1 MAASRGTKPDP
12 APTFA
17 CFQPNRRRGQSTAPG
32 HGLWLLAT
40 PAQLAGVLTGALAG
54 DPLGPLPAGQ
64 RVAARQALTR
74 SPPLAC
80 RGLQRIEWTDD
91 AGRLGSLTFAIG
103 LDHPDRRRLLADFE
117 PERAPTRERVAGRAA
132 GGATDI
138 VEDGVD
144 HRVDHRVDHAVDDD
158 DAPIL
163 VIGAGLAGC
172 ATAAALARRGRHVVV
187 IEQGPALGGA
197 VADVP
202 LIAQHP
208 ALSADDNARTRL
220 ARAALAL
227 TWRLRDDL
235 GPALHWCGRWQRVD
249 GDPARYLT
257 GWPPELARA
266 AAAGPDAQ
274 IRFDRCALA
283 ETSALLAH
291 LVARPSISTAL
302 GQTVT
307 AIEHDATGWWA
318 RLTTASRS
326 GPFGA
331 IVIACPDHVPLSGLA
346 PPWTP
351 AGHRETGQV
360 AIGEAPAGSAPDAAR
375 IDGGFRRDGRAFRL
389 QLGRLLVT
397 GAQADDA
404 VAWRLSRGASRLD
417 PIDHLPLIG
426 RVPDQQG
433 LIARAADHARND
445 RLPYPL
451 RPGLWLATG
460 LGGRGLLWA
469 LLAGELVA
477 ASLNDEPALI
487 EASLATAIDPAR
499 FARRR
504 LRRGLMA

>member
-1 MAASRGTKPDP
+1 MAVPRGSKPDP

-17 CFQPNRRRGQSTAPG
+17 CFRPDRRRGQSTAPG

-40 PAQLAGVLTGALAG
+40 PALLAGVLAAN
-54 DPLGPLPAGQ
+54 PLGPLPAGQ
-64 RVAARQALTR
+64 RAAAGRALTR

-103 LDHPDRRRLLADFE
+103 LDRPDRRRLVADFE
-117 PERAPTRERVAGRAA
+117 PGPGPAPAPGRVGD
-132 GGATDI
+132 T
-138 VEDGVD
+138 
-144 HRVDHRVDHAVDDD
+144 
-158 DAPIL
+158 APIL

-172 ATAAALARRGRHVVV
+172 ATAAALARRGRRVVV
-187 IEQGPALGGA
+187 IEQATTVGGA

-227 TWRLRDDL
+227 TWRLRDEL

-266 AAAGPDAQ
+266 VAAGPDGPDGSDARV
-274 IRFDRCALA
+274 RFDRCALA
-283 ETSALLAH
+283 ETGALLAH
-291 LVARPSISTAL
+291 LVARPSISTWL
-302 GQTVT
+302 GQAVT
-307 AIEHDATGWWA
+307 AIEHDDAGWWA
-318 RLTTASRS
+318 TLDTAPRA
-326 GPFGA
+326 GPFEA
-331 IVIACPDHVPLSGLA
+331 VVIACPDHVSLSGLA

-351 AGHRETGQV
+351 AGHRETARIAV
-360 AIGEAPAGSAPDAAR
+360 GEAPAGSAPEAAR
-375 IDGGFRRDGRAFRL
+375 IDGGFRGAGQPFRL

-397 GAQADDA
+397 GAGADDVLEEDTASGPA
-404 VAWRLSRGASRLD
+404 VARGGADDVVADRSVVWRLSRGSSRLD

-426 RVPDQQG
+426 PAPDQQG
-433 LIARAADHARND
+433 LIAHAAAHARND

-469 LLAGELVA
+469 LLAGEIIA
-477 ASLNDEPALI
+477 AGLDDEPALI
-487 EASLATAIDPAR
+487 EASLAAAIDPAR

-504 LRRGLMA
+504 LRRGLTA